1 MKKHLI
7 KTLAVVLALVASA
20 VAPVTS
26 VFADEGGE
34 KPAIWLQIS
43 PVAKRFQLDPKA
55 ELTDKVNVDNI
66 GSKKFKFRVYATP
79 YTIAN
84 EAYEVNFEKET
95 NRTQISRWI
104 SFNQNTSAKKDSEK
118 VWKNEVTFE
127 LEPNGRQ
134 EIEYKINVPKDIPAG
149 GQYATIFA
157 ESIPED
163 SISAT
168 GVRTVSRVGMIL
180 YGTTS
185 GETVEKA
192 ELKNFTMKSILNSG
206 KISAEVDIANSGN
219 TDFSAKIAM
228 KIDKIIGGTVAEIDA
243 PYQIIPDSPD
253 RHAVLEWEDTPMFGI
268 FKVKTTI
275 TALDQKIE
283 EEKIVLVLPIFI
295 IIIMLVLLTI
305 IIAWLIILI
314 RKRHAQKSRL
324 IV

>member
-1 MKKHLI
+1 MKRRFI
-7 KTLAVVLALVASA
+7 KTLAVAFAVIASFI
-20 VAPVTS
+20 APTAN
-26 VFADEGGE
+26 VFADDE

-43 PVAKRFQLDPKA
+43 PVAKRFKLDPKA
-55 ELTDKVNVDNI
+55 ELTEKVNIDNI
-66 GSKKFKFRVYATP
+66 GSKKFKFRVYAAP
-79 YTIAN
+79 YSISN
-84 EAYEVNFEKET
+84 SAYEANFEKES

-118 VWKNEVTFE
+118 QWKKEVVFE
-127 LEPNGRQ
+127 LEPDQRQ
-134 EIEYKINVPKDIPAG
+134 EIEYKISIPANIPAG

-163 SISAT
+163 NVATT

-180 YGTTS
+180 YGNTT
-185 GETVEKA
+185 GDTVEKA
-192 ELKNFTMKSILNSG
+192 ELKNFTMKSVLGSG
-206 KISAEVDIANSGN
+206 KITAEVDIANQGN
-219 TDFSAKIAM
+219 TDFNATISM
-228 KIDKIIGGTVAEIDA
+228 KIDKVIGGTVAEVTS
-243 PYQIIPDSPD
+243 PYQVIPDSPD

-283 EEKIVLVLPIFI
+283 EEKIVLVLPVFI
-295 IIIMLVLLTI
+295 VVIMLVLLTI

-314 RKRHAQKSRL
+314 RKRRAEKSRL